1 LLAQVSGRAGRKNK
15 RGKVVIQTYDPFHSV
30 IRYVIDNNYIEMYN
44 SQIIERKSFKYPP
57 FYRLISLTV
66 KHRDENTLNSAASE
80 MAREL
85 RKVFPDKVL
94 GPEFPFISR
103 IKNMYLKN
111 IIIKLE
117 KNLNVKETKAA
128 LIQLTDK
135 LINDEKYKGLRVA
148 VDVDPL

>member
-1 LLAQVSGRAGRKNK
+1 
-15 RGKVVIQTYDPFHSV
+15 
-30 IRYVIDNNYIEMYN
+30 
-44 SQIIERKSFKYPP
+44 
-57 FYRLISLTV
+57 
-66 KHRDENTLNSAASE
+66 